1 MDNMK
6 KYLLERG
13 LRPCSNFAKA
23 VGIETPATLDSL
35 LLNAQAYMQYEE
47 KETSNIA

>member
-1 MDNMK
+1 MK

-13 LRPCSNFAKA
+13 LHPRSDFAKA

-35 LLNAQAYMQYEE
+35 LLKTWAYIQYKE
-47 KETSNIA
+47 KEAANNA